1 MSRWSWPWF
10 LTSAAILL
18 VASQVIFTVSDFTCW
33 KIALLATEYGHR
45 IAVLALVLAVF
56 HWRSGDKA
64 LRFLAWCNVLA
75 AMVLFVPLVQAW
87 NISRRLPEELKAA
100 WGGENVPGEKPMEA
114 RGLWLGTWQTNQ
126 EPDRMEY
133 AHDEDGGRA
142 LLLFRAQTSKPAPCV
157 VAIHAGSWENRRKNE
172 FPDWSTHWAARG
184 YAVASIQYR
193 LAPKYRWP
201 AQREDVRLTLAFL
214 KKHAAQLGLDESR
227 FILLGRSAGGQI
239 ALASAYELGD
249 KSVRG
254 CVSLY
259 GPLDLVFARTFAEE
273 NDVLHS
279 PRLLRNYLGGELA
292 KVEPNYASASPFL
305 VANAQS
311 CPTLMLQ
318 GSRDILVWNLQA
330 RRVAAR
336 LRLLGVPHYLLE
348 LPLAVHGFDWAYDG
362 AGGQLARYALDQF
375 FDTVCKSP

>member
-1 MSRWSWPWF
+1 
-10 LTSAAILL
+10 
-18 VASQVIFTVSDFTCW
+18 
-33 KIALLATEYGHR
+33 
-45 IAVLALVLAVF
+45 
-56 HWRSGDKA
+56 
-64 LRFLAWCNVLA
+64 
-75 AMVLFVPLVQAW
+75 
-87 NISRRLPEELKAA
+87 
-100 WGGENVPGEKPMEA
+100 
-114 RGLWLGTWQTNQ
+114 
-126 EPDRMEY
+126 
-133 AHDEDGGRA
+133 
-142 LLLFRAQTSKPAPCV
+142 
-157 VAIHAGSWENRRKNE
+157 
-172 FPDWSTHWAARG
+172 
-184 YAVASIQYR
+184 

-214 KKHAAQLGLDESR
+214 KEHAAQLGLDDSR

-273 NDVLHS
+273 DDVLHS

-292 KVEPNYASASPFL
+292 DVGPNYVSASPFL

-330 RRVAAR
+330 RRMAAR
-336 LRLLGVPHYLLE
+336 LKLLGVPHYLLE

-362 AGGQLARYALDQF
+362 AGGQLAKYALDQF
-375 FDTVCKSP
+375 FDTVCKTP